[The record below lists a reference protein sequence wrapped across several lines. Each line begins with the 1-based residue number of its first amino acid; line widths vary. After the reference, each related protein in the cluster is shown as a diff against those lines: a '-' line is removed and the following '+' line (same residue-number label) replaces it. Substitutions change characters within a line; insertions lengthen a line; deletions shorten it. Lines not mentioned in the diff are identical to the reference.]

1 MLDLLSSPDFGDLGR
16 LSFLLVC
23 FSAPRSEATVVS
35 SPVKISF
42 TVAPKSFDLAVEV
55 GFEAEEP
62 FAFGSAGFEA
72 EPFAFGSTGEL
83 GAFGST
89 GELGAFGSTGEL
101 GADEGGSGD
110 GGSTGTE
117 NVTET
122 VQLD

>member
-1 MLDLLSSPDFGDLGR
+1 LYSSLLDLLSSPDFGDLGR

-89 GELGAFGSTGEL
+89 GELGA
-101 GADEGGSGD
+101 DEGGSGD